1 MPSFRQKME
10 NKLRTPEQGA
20 DTLVWMCCYQD
31 LEKMERGAFFQG
43 NFVEVSFDK
52 SVKII
57 NSYKKIENR
66 LRNICHWHGHTTTW
80 KMSVCS

>member
-10 NKLRTPEQGA
+10 NKLRTPEEGA

-43 NFVEVSFDK
+43 NTNHQVFFILFEN
-52 SVKII
+52 VK
-57 NSYKKIENR
+57 
-66 LRNICHWHGHTTTW
+66 
-80 KMSVCS
+80 